1 MKNSAGKW
9 QQDLPDLFLQ
19 GPDGSRRRL
28 SGSMRRQ
35 DEDLGS
41 SAGPFV
47 SMMHAGAQ
55 WAINFP

>member
-41 SAGPFV
+41 
-47 SMMHAGAQ
+47 
-55 WAINFP
+55 